1 MAGEINQEQLAE
13 VETLV
18 RQIWHQDVI
27 ETINDVLDADHYL
40 GFKHFEAYADP
51 SIDDIA
57 NSLNLIDAM
66 LLVILG
72 HKAITDEVESLLL
85 NCQQCV
91 HLIRRVVSG
100 LKRDDEADY
109 SDAVAKLKCHVGQE
123 RRRHAEMKERE
134 NGVGP

>member
-1 MAGEINQEQLAE
+1 MAGEINTDQLRE
-13 VETLV
+13 VEALV

-40 GFKHFEAYADP
+40 GFKHFEVYADP
-51 SIDDIA
+51 SIEDIG

-72 HKAITDEVESLLL
+72 HKAITEEIESVLL

-91 HLIRRVVSG
+91 HLIRRVVTA

-109 SDAVAKLKCHVGQE
+109 QDAIAKLTGHVGHE
-123 RRRHAEMKERE
+123 RRQHVEMEEKE
-134 NGVGP
+134 

>member
-1 MAGEINQEQLAE
+1 MAGEINADQLQQ
-13 VETLV
+13 VERLV
-18 RQIWHQDVI
+18 RQIWHQEVI

-40 GFKHFEAYADP
+40 GFKHFEVYADP
-51 SIDDIA
+51 SIQDIG

-72 HKAITDEVESLLL
+72 HQAITEEIESLLL

-91 HLIRRVVSG
+91 HLIRRVVTA

-109 SDAVAKLKCHVGQE
+109 EDAIAKLQCHVGKE
-123 RRRHAEMKERE
+123 RRRHVVVERKE
-134 NGVGP
+134 

>member
-1 MAGEINQEQLAE
+1 MVGEIDADQLQQ
-13 VETLV
+13 VERLV

-40 GFKHFEAYADP
+40 GFKHFEVYADP
-51 SIDDIA
+51 SIQDIG

-72 HKAITDEVESLLL
+72 HQAITEEIESLLL

-91 HLIRRVVSG
+91 HLIRRVVTA

-109 SDAVAKLKCHVGQE
+109 EDAIAKLQCHVGKE
-123 RRRHAEMKERE
+123 RRRHVVVERKE
-134 NGVGP
+134 